1 MGKIKYLLKR
11 ISRMN
16 YGGFFKMV
24 DKVHK
29 KTGKNRIFLFFDMV
43 HCGLKYQ
50 AGYVD
55 YDLFEMYNMN
65 ARERATV
72 ITRGINNS
80 FIKRFNDPEKM
91 QIFHNKGM
99 FNERFNDYLK
109 RDWLLID
116 KDKFDDFAKF
126 AAKHSRIVAKPIDL
140 QCGQGIDIVDITGR
154 DLHEV
159 FDDILSKGQL
169 LLEEPVVQCEEI
181 AAIHPD
187 SVNTLRVVTL
197 KGRVVVAFLR
207 IGNKHFHVDNF
218 NHEGLAA
225 PVDIRDGVIRFKALK
240 KSGELYTEHPITG
253 VPIVGFQIPRW
264 PEVVAFCEKAAKE
277 IPEVGYI
284 GWDVCVMPDDIC
296 FIEANE
302 FPGHDIYGLP
312 PHRDKNEGLLPV
324 FNAVLEGKDPIDV
337 LNGTK

>member
-1 MGKIKYLLKR
+1 MGKVKYLLKR

-16 YGGFFKMV
+16 YSGFFDMINL
-24 DKVHK
+24 VHD
-29 KTGKNRIFLFFDMV
+29 KTGKGKLFLFADMV
-43 HCGLKYQ
+43 HCGLKFQ

-55 YDLFEMYNMN
+55 YDLFEMYNMTEK
-65 ARERATV
+65 ERATV

-80 FIKRFNDPEKM
+80 LIKKYNDPEKM
-91 QIFHNKGM
+91 KIFHNKID
-99 FNERFNDYLK
+99 FNRHFSKYLK
-109 RDWLLID
+109 RDWLEV
-116 KDKFDDFAKF
+116 KADDFEGFKEF
-126 AAKHSRIVAKPIDL
+126 AGKHARFVAKPVDL
-140 QCGQGIDIVDITGR
+140 ACGQGIEIVDTTGK
-154 DLHEV
+154 DLREV
-159 FDDILSKGQL
+159 FEGLLAKSQR
-169 LLEEPVVQCEEI
+169 LLEEPVVQCKEI

-197 KGRVVVAFLR
+197 KGHVVVAFLR

-225 PVDIRDGVIRFKALK
+225 PVDIHDGIIKYKALK

-253 VPIVGFQIPRW
+253 VPIVGFKIPRW
-264 PEVVAFCEKAAKE
+264 DEVVKFCEDAARE

-324 FNAVLEGKDPIDV
+324 FQEALKD
-337 LNGTK
+337 

>member
-1 MGKIKYLLKR
+1 MGKIRYLIKR
-11 ISRMN
+11 ISHMN
-16 YGGFFKMV
+16 YGGFFDMV
-24 DKVHK
+24 GKVHK
-29 KTGKNRIFLFFDMV
+29 KTGKSRLFLFFDMV

-50 AGYVD
+50 AGYMD

-65 ARERATV
+65 AKERATV

-91 QIFHNKGM
+91 KIFHNKVM
-99 FNERFNDYLK
+99 FNTRFSDYLK
-109 RDWLLID
+109 RDWMEVD
-116 KDKFDDFAKF
+116 PEDFEGFKKF
-126 AAKHSRIVAKPIDL
+126 AEKHPKIVAKPIDL
-140 QCGQGIDIVDITGR
+140 ACGRGIDVIDVTGK
-154 DLHEV
+154 DLKEV
-159 FDDILSKGQL
+159 FDSIVSNRQL

-197 KGRVVVAFLR
+197 KGKVVVAFLR

-225 PVDIRDGVIRFKALK
+225 PVDIHDGIIKFKALK
-240 KSGELYTEHPITG
+240 KSGELYSEHPLTG
-253 VPIVGFQIPRW
+253 VPIVGFKIPRW
-264 PEVVAFCEKAAKE
+264 EEVVAFCEKAAME
-277 IPEVGYI
+277 VPEVGYV
-284 GWDVCVMPDDIC
+284 GWDVCVMPDDLC

-312 PHRDKNEGLLPV
+312 PHRDKNEGLLPM
-324 FNAVLEGKDPIDV
+324 FNAAIRGETP
-337 LNGTK
+337 